1 MYMKTSVF
9 LKEGPCKSYKQ
20 AYCYLVIH
28 QSGKR
33 RQLLHSNSRKG
44 GNRKKVQKA
53 QNNNNK
59 KKGSGYIALLY
70 EDYLSKNTA
79 KSLTHISQKLT
90 RYFQINLLIKGYNCT
105 ALSGSETKCFTMSH
119 ITLPYFTPI
128 KDYLSPKR
136 LLGILQTILC
146 MDHINSLPGHTRW
159 LPLTKTLPGS
169 MVQLNAHRTV
179 P

>member
-1 MYMKTSVF
+1 MKTSVF

-105 ALSGSETKCFTMSH
+105 ALSGSETKCFIMSH

-146 MDHINSLPGHTRW
+146 MDHINSLPGTTHYV
-159 LPLTKTLPGS
+159 GC
-169 MVQLNAHRTV
+169 H
-179 P
+179 